1 MPPPQLLVWLKQGAT
16 VAVSF
21 TLVGPVMAE
30 PQRGQATSDPQP
42 TIEQLLRR
50 LEERDALIADLQ
62 QRVEALERQ
71 IATRAARAP
80 PVSEPPAVT
89 KPVPSGPPL
98 ASSAEQGPSAQAEEA
113 PAVESGAAQA
123 APGQF
128 EVDEEAAER
137 ALERALVVTGALLLP
152 FGQADIQASFAY
164 IRDQAEAP
172 IDFFEQGERLIASQ
186 EVHGNTFTGNLFLRV
201 GLPFDSQLEVGI
213 PYRYVEQAVVT
224 EVGFGARAETQAHGS
239 GFGDLRFGLAKGLLR
254 ERNGW
259 PNLIGRVTW
268 DTDLGETSDDGFS
281 LGGGFN
287 ELQGSLT
294 MIKRQDPLV
303 FIGGASYGTT
313 FEKEGINPG
322 DRFSFSV
329 GALLAASPE
338 TSLSVILNQTFVNEQ
353 EVGDRVLR
361 GSDAVI
367 GTLSFG
373 TSSIIGRGKFLSLSA
388 GIGLTDEAPD
398 YSVGVSLAVRFDIPT
413 RF

>member
-1 MPPPQLLVWLKQGAT
+1 MQMTPPGLSRYLKQGAA
-16 VAVSF
+16 VAASF
-21 TLVGPVMAE
+21 AMVGLVVAGP
-30 PQRGQATSDPQP
+30 QTGQAASDPHP
-42 TIEQLLRR
+42 TIEELLRR

-62 QRVEALERQ
+62 RRVRELERR
-71 IATRAARAP
+71 IAPTAGRVP
-80 PVSEPPAVT
+80 PV
-89 KPVPSGPPL
+89 
-98 ASSAEQGPSAQAEEA
+98 ASSAEQGPSTQAEEA
-113 PAVESGAAQA
+113 PAVESGTAQA

-152 FGQADIQASFAY
+152 FGQADIQASFTH
-164 IRDQAEAP
+164 IRSQAETP
-172 IDFFEQGERLIASQ
+172 IVFFEQGERLIASQ
-186 EVHGNTFTGNLFLRV
+186 EVRGNTFNGNLFLRV
-201 GLPFDSQLEVGI
+201 GLPFDSQLEVDI

-224 EVGFGARAETQAHGS
+224 EVGFGARAEMQAHGS
-239 GFGDLRFGLAKGLLR
+239 GFGDPRFGLAKGLLR

-268 DTDLGETSDDGFS
+268 DTDLGENSDDGFS

-294 MIKRQDPLV
+294 MTKRQDPLV
-303 FIGGASYGTT
+303 FIGGASYETT
-313 FEKEGINPG
+313 FEKEGIDPG
-322 DRFSFSV
+322 DQFSFSV

-338 TSLSVILNQTFVNEQ
+338 TSLSVILNQTFISELQ
-353 EVGDRVLR
+353 LGDRALR

-373 TSSIIGRGKFLSLSA
+373 AFSIIGRGKFLGLSA
-388 GIGLTDEAPD
+388 GIGLTDESPE
-398 YSVGVSLAVRFDIPT
+398 YSVGISLAARFDLPT

>member
-1 MPPPQLLVWLKQGAT
+1 MTPPGLSRCLKQGAA
-16 VAVSF
+16 VAASF
-21 TLVGPVMAE
+21 AMVGLVVAGPQA
-30 PQRGQATSDPQP
+30 GQAASDPHP
-42 TIEQLLRR
+42 TIEELLRR

-62 QRVEALERQ
+62 RRVGELERQ
-71 IATRAARAP
+71 IAPTAGRVP
-80 PVSEPPAVT
+80 PV
-89 KPVPSGPPL
+89 
-98 ASSAEQGPSAQAEEA
+98 ASSAEQESSTQAEEA

-123 APGQF
+123 VPGQF

-152 FGQADIQASFAY
+152 FGQADIQASFTY
-164 IRDQAEAP
+164 IRSQAEAP
-172 IDFFEQGERLIASQ
+172 IVFFEQGERLIASQ
-186 EVHGNTFTGNLFLRV
+186 EVHGNTFNGNLFLRV

-259 PNLIGRVTW
+259 PSLIGRVTW
-268 DTDLGETSDDGFS
+268 NTDLGETSDDGFA

-294 MIKRQDPLV
+294 MTKRQDPLV

-322 DRFSFSV
+322 DQLSFSV

-353 EVGDRVLR
+353 EVGDRALR

-373 TSSIIGRGKFLSLSA
+373 ASSIIGRGKFLGLSA
-388 GIGLTDEAPD
+388 GIGLTDEAPE
-398 YSVGVSLAVRFDIPT
+398 YSVGISLAARFGLST